1 MIKSVSNNIE
11 MNLFGNCP
19 DVRNGGKEKCTG
31 NNCNCAE
38 DGETVCIMGIC
49 VCMHQRHLAFHQIS
63 CRDPNHAL
71 YLRNISHHAL
81 KCPTTCLAI
90 SETNSCPPSSKKHR
104 NGRCYCKNGEQLVP
118 SFTNDYTLDLP
129 LEVCPNDV
137 LTLENN
143 TINDYL
149 QSNHNVNSNSTTVTT
164 GFSANLISSLSIIV
178 PVSIFVI
185 FVFVVF
191 LIFFKFRKQTSN
203 PALVDAVSI
212 TNGTRDQRHDEDST
226 TAQDTQRNE
235 TSSSALLLPS
245 NGKVFLPF
253 NMEDNPSYSCALCM
267 LDSNSHV
274 CSKIFEKNFIS
285 NEKIKKE
292 KRIGNGHFGEV
303 YKGIYSSS
311 IGPQDVAIKI
321 PKKTWFTCC
330 SPCEVEGLKSFFA
343 EAEIALTFDHKNILS
358 CFGITIGS
366 LGEPWMIV
374 EHMQYGDLANI
385 LRINSGVLSDRS
397 SNSPVLNMVDL
408 LHISYQIAVGMEYL
422 TSQHF
427 THRDLAARNCLV
439 GENLLV
445 KISDFGLTRDIY
457 SNEYYLISGTEKLL
471 PIRWM
476 APESI
481 TYGRF
486 THETDI
492 WSYGILLWEIF
503 TFGKVPHYLLS
514 NKDVM
519 EAVSLGQHPGPPEG
533 CPNVIKHLM
542 LSCWQP
548 LPSDRNTFSDII
560 ASLLEDDVDNIRG
573 YSRLLYF
580 DECKRRNSKSGKACA

>member
-1 MIKSVSNNIE
+1 MSKNVSNEIE
-11 MNLFGNCP
+11 FNLFHNCP
-19 DVRNGGKEKCTG
+19 NVRNGGKE
-31 NNCNCAE
+31 NCIGSNCGCAE

-63 CRDPNHAL
+63 CKDPNHASF
-71 YLRNISHHAL
+71 LRNISHHEL
-81 KCPTTCLAI
+81 GCPTTCLAT
-90 SETNSCPPSSKKHR
+90 SETNSCPPSSKKHS
-104 NGRCYCKNGEQLVP
+104 NGRCYCNDGSRLVP
-118 SFTNDYTLDLP
+118 HFTNDYTLDLP
-129 LEVCPNDV
+129 LEVCANDAF
-137 LTLENN
+137 TLETN
-143 TINDYL
+143 TTNDYL
-149 QSNHNVNSNSTTVTT
+149 QSNRNKTSNFATVTS
-164 GFSANLISSLSIIV
+164 FSLNLITSLSIIV
-178 PVSIFVI
+178 PVSIL
-185 FVFVVF
+185 VFF
-191 LIFFKFRKQTSN
+191 AFALFFISFKFRKQNSN
-203 PALVDAVSI
+203 PAIVDAISI
-212 TNGTRDQRHDEDST
+212 TNSTRDQHHDGNST
-226 TAQDTQRNE
+226 IAQHNLPNE
-235 TSSSALLLPS
+235 SSSSALLLPS
-245 NGKVFLPF
+245 NGKVGLPSH
-253 NMEDNPSYSCALCM
+253 MQENPYYSCALCM
-267 LDSNSHV
+267 LDSNSHF
-274 CSKIFEKNFIS
+274 CSKIFEKNFIL

-311 IGPQDVAIKI
+311 TGPQDVAIKI

-343 EAEIALTFDHKNILS
+343 EAEIALTFNHKNILS

-374 EHMQYGDLANI
+374 EHMQFGDLANI
-385 LRINSGVLSDRS
+385 LRMNSGVLSLES
-397 SNSPVLNMVDL
+397 SNSPVLKMVDL
-408 LHISYQIAVGMEYL
+408 LHISYQIAVGMQYL
-422 TSQHF
+422 ATQHF

-439 GENLLV
+439 GDNLLV

-457 SNEYYLISGTEKLL
+457 SNEYYLVSGTEKLL

-514 NKDVM
+514 NKEVM

-580 DECKRRNSKSGKACA
+580 DECKRRDSKSSKACA